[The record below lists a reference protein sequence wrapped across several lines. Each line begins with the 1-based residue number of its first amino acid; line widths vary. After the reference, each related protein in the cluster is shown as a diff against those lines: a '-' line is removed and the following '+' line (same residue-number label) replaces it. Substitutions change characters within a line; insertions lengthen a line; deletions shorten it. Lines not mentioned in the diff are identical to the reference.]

1 MNRTISRAFD
11 ILNYI
16 ASQDGVT
23 LKDIINNVHMPKSS
37 AFDIVHSLLEL
48 KLIETN
54 QYNDKKY
61 ELGIKAFALGQK
73 YSQKKTFIEICAKY
87 LMPLADELERTAF
100 VGVRSGSDVIYVYK
114 YMGIGAKLAT
124 CNVGTSH
131 PTYATALG
139 KSLLAYL
146 EPNIQKE
153 ILQSI
158 RFVEKTSNT
167 IKDRTVLEETLKETK
182 KRGFSIDNKENEKMM
197 ICYGAPIFDSS
208 NQIIAAISL
217 SDIKNPVLSDE
228 EIGSKIRDCALRI
241 SRELGYSGEVFWE
254 E

>member
-11 ILNYI
+11 ILNFI
-16 ASQDGVT
+16 ANNDAVT
-23 LKDIINNVHMPKSS
+23 LKEIIANVRMPKSS

-48 KLIETN
+48 NLIETN

-73 YSQKKTFIEICAKY
+73 YSQKKTFTEICSKH
-87 LMPLADELERTAF
+87 LMPLADQLERTAF
-100 VGVRSGSDVIYVYK
+100 VGVRSGADVIYVYK
-114 YMGIGAKLAT
+114 YVGTGAKLAT
-124 CNVGTSH
+124 CNVGSVH
-131 PTYATALG
+131 PTYSTALG

-146 EPNIQKE
+146 EPNTLKN
-153 ILQSI
+153 ILDSI
-158 RFVEKTSNT
+158 NFVEKTENT
-167 IKDRTVLEETLKETK
+167 IMKKDTLEAILMDTK
-182 KRGFSIDNKENEKMM
+182 KRGYSIDNKENEKMM

-208 NQIIAAISL
+208 NQLIAAISL

-228 EIGSKIRDCALRI
+228 EMGSKIRECALRI
-241 SRELGYSGEVFWE
+241 SRELGYSGKVFWE